1 MGSSPGVPRV
11 QASECLHLLL
21 LTFTMLSRKRNIP
34 LDSIAL
40 GLALLMLLPFVH
52 YAWDF
57 GWRGFTRD
65 LTGVTYI
72 YTSGGRLPNAGIFAH
87 MMLGALV
94 TLLAPLQLMPFLRY
108 RWPASHRASGYLLVS
123 VAMLTAGGGL
133 VYIAVRGTI
142 GGTSMDVGF
151 SLYGACL
158 MVAAVMTV
166 YHARRRERQRHR
178 QWGLRLFLLAIASW
192 LYRVHYGV
200 WHAMTGGLA
209 SEKDFSGLFDQ
220 IQNFAFFVPYLIALE
235 IYFRLRRPP
244 AAPT

>member
-1 MGSSPGVPRV
+1 
-11 QASECLHLLL
+11 
-21 LTFTMLSRKRNIP
+21 MLSRTRLRP
-34 LDSIAL
+34 L
-40 GLALLMLLPFVH
+40 GLMVLGIVFLMLLPFVH

-65 LTGVTYI
+65 LTGISYI
-72 YTSGGRLPNAGIFAH
+72 YTSGGRLPNTGIFAR

-94 TLLAPLQLMPFLRY
+94 TLMAPLQLVSSLRN
-108 RWPASHRASGYLLVS
+108 RWPAIHRASGYLIFTA
-123 VAMLTAGGGL
+123 AMLTAGGEL

-142 GGTSMDVGF
+142 GGALMDIGF

-158 MVAAVMTV
+158 MVAAIMTV
-166 YHARRRERQRHR
+166 YHARRREKQRHR
-178 QWGLRLFLLAIASW
+178 QWALRFFILVIASW

-235 IYFRLRRPP
+235 SYFRSRRHL
-244 AAPT
+244 AALIYCAFQNLEIPLGAHSSGA

>member
-1 MGSSPGVPRV
+1 
-11 QASECLHLLL
+11 
-21 LTFTMLSRKRNIP
+21 MLSRRRLP
-34 LDSIAL
+34 RLGSMAL
-40 GLALLMLLPFVH
+40 GLVFLMLLPFAH

-65 LTGVTYI
+65 LTGVSYI
-72 YTSGGRLPNAGIFAH
+72 YTSGGRLANTGIFAH
-87 MMLGALV
+87 MMFGALV
-94 TLLAPLQLMPFLRY
+94 TLLVPLQLVSSLRA
-108 RWPASHRASGYLLVS
+108 RWPTLHRANGYLLFTA
-123 VAMLTAGGGL
+123 AMLTASGGL

-142 GGTSMDVGF
+142 GGALMDIGF

-158 MVAAVMTV
+158 MGAAVMTV
-166 YHARRRERQRHR
+166 YKARRRERERHR
-178 QWGLRLFLLAIASW
+178 QWALRFFFLAIASW

-235 IYFRLRRPP
+235 IFFRSRWHL
-244 AAPT
+244 AASV

>member
-1 MGSSPGVPRV
+1 
-11 QASECLHLLL
+11 
-21 LTFTMLSRKRNIP
+21 MLSRKRLP
-34 LDSIAL
+34 RL
-40 GLALLMLLPFVH
+40 GLIVLGLVFLMLLPFVH

-57 GWRGFTRD
+57 GWRGLTRD
-65 LTGVTYI
+65 LTGVSYI
-72 YTSGGRLPNAGIFAH
+72 YTSGGRLPNTGIFAH
-87 MMLGALV
+87 MMLGAFV
-94 TLLAPLQLMPFLRY
+94 TLVAPLQLVPFLRN
-108 RWPASHRASGYLLVS
+108 RWPTVHRASGYLIFTAAL
-123 VAMLTAGGGL
+123 LTASGGL

-142 GGTSMDVGF
+142 GGALMDIGF

-166 YHARRRERQRHR
+166 HHARRRQKERHR
-178 QWGLRLFLLAIASW
+178 QWALRFFVLVIASW

-235 IYFRLRRPP
+235 IYFRSRRHL
-244 AAPT
+244 AAPI

>member
-1 MGSSPGVPRV
+1 
-11 QASECLHLLL
+11 
-21 LTFTMLSRKRNIP
+21 MLSRRRLP
-34 LDSIAL
+34 RLGSIAL
-40 GLALLMLLPFVH
+40 GLVFLMLLPFVH

-65 LTGVTYI
+65 LTGVSYI
-72 YTSGGRLPNAGIFAH
+72 YTSGGRLANTGIFAH

-94 TLLAPLQLMPFLRY
+94 TLLAPLQLVSSVRD
-108 RWPASHRASGYLLVS
+108 RWPTVHHATGYLLFTA
-123 VAMLTAGGGL
+123 AMLTASGGL

-142 GGTSMDVGF
+142 GGALMDIGF

-178 QWGLRLFLLAIASW
+178 QWALRFFVLAIASW

-235 IYFRLRRPP
+235 IYFRSRRHL
-244 AAPT
+244 AASI